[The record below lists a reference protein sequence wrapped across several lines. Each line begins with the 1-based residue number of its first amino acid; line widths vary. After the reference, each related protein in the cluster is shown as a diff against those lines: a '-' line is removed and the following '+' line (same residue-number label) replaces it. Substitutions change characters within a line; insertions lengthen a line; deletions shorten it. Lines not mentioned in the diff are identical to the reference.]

1 MDGFIES
8 AIRNNTPMPEDM
20 GATSSDK
27 IRILV
32 VGVGGG
38 GCNTVH
44 RLSNMGIKSAETIAV
59 NTDSSHLKIVNANKR
74 LLIGSTVT
82 KGLGA
87 GGYPE
92 VAAKCAEISKDKL
105 REAIGTCEL
114 VFLCAG
120 MGGGTGTGAS
130 PIIAEIA
137 KEQGAIVVSVVTYPF
152 ILERARLKKADWGL
166 EELRK
171 KSDTVIVIDNNRLAG
186 FVPNLPINQAFQVAD
201 EITARAV
208 KGIADTIMLPSL
220 INIDFADVRSIMGGA
235 GVAVISMGEGKGNN
249 KVEDAAKSAIEHPL
263 LDVDL
268 TGAKGALIHIA
279 GSPQLTLGE
288 ATTIGERITS
298 KFAGDANV
306 IWGARHDASIGDAVT
321 VTAIMTGLTSKFQLG
336 GKKEEDACAQLALDL
351 EAML

>member
-8 AIRNNTPMPEDM
+8 AIRNNTQMPEDM
-20 GATSSDK
+20 GATSNDK

-59 NTDSSHLKIVNANKR
+59 NTDASHLKIVNAQKR
-74 LLIGSTVT
+74 LLIGSSVT

-87 GGYPE
+87 GGFPE
-92 VAAKCAEISKDKL
+92 VAAKCAEMSKDKL
-105 REAIGTCEL
+105 REAIGSAEL

-130 PIIAEIA
+130 PVIAEIA

-152 ILERARLKKADWGL
+152 MLERARLKKADWGL

-171 KSDTVIVIDNNRLAG
+171 KSDTVVVIDNNRLTG

-220 INIDFADVRSIMGGA
+220 INIDFADVRSIMGDA

-249 KVEDAAKSAIEHPL
+249 KVEDAAKSAVEHPL
-263 LDVDL
+263 LDVDF
-268 TGAKGALIHIA
+268 TGAKGALIHIN

-288 ATTIGERITS
+288 ATMIGEKITS
-298 KFAGDANV
+298 KFADNANV
-306 IWGARHDASIGDAVT
+306 IWGARHDPSIGDTVT

-336 GKKEEDACAQLALDL
+336 SRKEEESTLALDL